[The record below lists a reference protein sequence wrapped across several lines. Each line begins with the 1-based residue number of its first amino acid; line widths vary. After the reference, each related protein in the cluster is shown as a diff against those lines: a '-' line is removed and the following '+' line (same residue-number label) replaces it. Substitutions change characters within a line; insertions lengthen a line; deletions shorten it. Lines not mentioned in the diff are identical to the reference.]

1 MADNDSRDGKRD
13 EGEKIGLQNAA
24 RHSETEVYSRHEVMH
39 IGMSN

>member
-1 MADNDSRDGKRD
+1 VADNDSRDGKRD

-24 RHSETEVYSRHEVMH
+24 RHSETVYSRHEVMH